1 MWKVLQCCVPFK
13 NQSIASHL
21 TFKASYVAECIR
33 ILMDMVICKV
43 TKICSFSLRLCVSA
57 AFLHLHWFLV
67 WLTYKRKYQQKRAHT
82 HTHTQVYWM
91 LQSRVPHCWLVAKV
105 TPHCRVRKQTAHNI
119 IGNYTTCQHCMTCP
133 VTLETS
139 ISSTSAAPLSSPLK
153 GWRDVTGDCFLIKSD
168 EMKRIKEKVC
178 YFWNYIIIFIGIFW
192 WFKIIIALK
201 TEKCESLYS
210 FQPNI

>member
-1 MWKVLQCCVPFK
+1 MIWADMWKVLQCCVPFK

-43 TKICSFSLRLCVSA
+43 KKICSFSLRLCASA
-57 AFLHLHWFLV
+57 AFLHLHCFFGFILV
-67 WLTYKRKYQQKRAHT
+67 FGVTHIQTQVPTKAHT
-82 HTHTQVYWM
+82 HTHMYWM
-91 LQSRVPHCWLVAKV
+91 LQSCVPHCWLVAKV
-105 TPHCRVRKQTAHNI
+105 TPRCRVRKQTAHNI

-153 GWRDVTGDCFLIKSD
+153 GWRDVTGDCFLI
-168 EMKRIKEKVC
+168 
-178 YFWNYIIIFIGIFW
+178 
-192 WFKIIIALK
+192 
-201 TEKCESLYS
+201 
-210 FQPNI
+210 